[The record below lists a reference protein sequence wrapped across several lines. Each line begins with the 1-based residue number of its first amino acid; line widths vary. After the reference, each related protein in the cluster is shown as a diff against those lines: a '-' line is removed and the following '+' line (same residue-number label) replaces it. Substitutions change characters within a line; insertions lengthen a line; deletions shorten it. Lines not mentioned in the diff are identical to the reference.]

1 MNPGGAD
8 RDLNQEDSA
17 ADEDEG
23 GVKRCGVGED
33 SIGPDVD
40 EAEQCRSWGLAC
52 AEVGLSV
59 VSIPCYLVHE
69 NGFPGNGQCFC
80 RTAWILSI
88 KYAFKV
94 L

>member
-40 EAEQCRSWGLAC
+40 KCRAMQKLGSSLC
-52 AEVGLSV
+52 
-59 VSIPCYLVHE
+59 
-69 NGFPGNGQCFC
+69 
-80 RTAWILSI
+80 
-88 KYAFKV
+88 
-94 L
+94 